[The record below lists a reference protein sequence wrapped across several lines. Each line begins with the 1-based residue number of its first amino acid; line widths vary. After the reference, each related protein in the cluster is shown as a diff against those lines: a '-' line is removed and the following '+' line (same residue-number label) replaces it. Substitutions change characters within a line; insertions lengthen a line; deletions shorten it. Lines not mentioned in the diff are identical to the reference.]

1 MRVLSAILGA
11 CVLTCTGLHAGAAAA
26 DEPGTLD
33 RQTLAE
39 SLFDE
44 GRRLVT
50 AGRFAEGCEK
60 FATSE
65 RLDHAVGTLL
75 NLADCYERAGR
86 LASAWTTYR
95 LAAASA
101 SEAAQPERENVARER
116 EAELAA
122 RLPRMRLRVPPP
134 ARTPGLEV
142 RLDGV
147 RVEPAAWDV
156 SVPVDAGPH
165 TLAATAPSRV
175 AWSRVIDIAPRRAD
189 HEETIPELAV
199 DPDAGSF
206 DARRPI
212 GIGLIGA
219 GAAGAVVGTIFGVRA
234 LVLNG
239 DTSNSCSG
247 DRCNSAGVDQ
257 RNSARTSGDVSTVAF
272 VAGAACAGAG
282 VLLLLTSG
290 PSASVKVGGVQSL
303 QIGANAAPGGGALVL
318 SGAF

>member
-1 MRVLSAILGA
+1 MRAFAAILGA
-11 CVLTCTGLHAGAAAA
+11 CVLTGAGLRASAAAA
-26 DEPGTLD
+26 QEPGTLD

-44 GRRLVT
+44 GRRLVV

-60 FATSE
+60 FVTSE

-75 NLADCYERAGR
+75 NLADCYERAGK

-101 SEAAQPERENVARER
+101 AEASQPERENVARQR
-116 EAELAA
+116 EADLVT
-122 RLPRMRLRVPPP
+122 RLPRMRVRVPLP
-134 ARTPGLEV
+134 ARTRGLEV

-147 RVEPAAWDV
+147 RIEPAAWGIA
-156 SVPVDAGPH
+156 VPVDAGPH
-165 TLAATAPSRV
+165 TLAASAPEHV
-175 AWSRVIDIAPRRAD
+175 AWSRVVDVAPRRAD

-199 DPDAGSF
+199 DPDAGRF
-206 DARRPI
+206 DVRRPL

-219 GAAGAVVGTIFGVRA
+219 GAAGVVVGGVFGIRA

-239 DTSNSCSG
+239 ETSGVCSG
-247 DRCNSAGVDQ
+247 DRCNAAGVDE
-257 RNSARTSGDVSTVAF
+257 RNSARTSGDISTVAF
-272 VAGAACAGAG
+272 AAGAAAAGAG

-290 PSASVKVGGVQSL
+290 SSASRVGAASTLRV
-303 QIGANAAPGGGALVL
+303 GANAAPGGGALVL